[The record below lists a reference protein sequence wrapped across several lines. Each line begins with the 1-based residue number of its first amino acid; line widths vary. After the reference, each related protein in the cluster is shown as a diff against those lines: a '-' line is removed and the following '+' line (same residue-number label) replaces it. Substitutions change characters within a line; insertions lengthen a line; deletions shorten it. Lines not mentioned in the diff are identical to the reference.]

1 MVCGDIVKRQSHKQ
15 RSQRIKKSSHWL
27 RSHKT
32 KAFYSLMDNYFNN
45 LKFNNLC
52 YRALEMN
59 VALAVLRVQEG
70 LDYTGMIGDF
80 DSMEDFSSGKL
91 KSEGIDNP

>member
-1 MVCGDIVKRQSHKQ
+1 
-15 RSQRIKKSSHWL
+15 
-27 RSHKT
+27 
-32 KAFYSLMDNYFNN
+32 
-45 LKFNNLC
+45 
-52 YRALEMN
+52 MN

-80 DSMEDFSSGKL
+80 DTMEDFSSGKL